1 MDNITTYIIRYIGD
15 TTGLKPTEAEIKKL
29 QTSTEQLGIGTA
41 KVSKILSTDVTT
53 ALDREGKMVT
63 QTAMKWKDAGGQI
76 HTTLSRNDKVM
87 KDTISTTRGL
97 ADNLWTLASRAML
110 TIPIWLAL
118 RSVVMG
124 FIGAVSDA
132 GKFLVELED
141 AMIEIRM
148 VGNAT
153 DTELNSLKESVLALG
168 VAYGVTAKDSLEA
181 AKIFMQQG
189 LSVAE
194 TTNMVRAS
202 MIASQLLGFSVSE
215 AAENLTAAMRAY
227 KIEAEDAIGVVD
239 KWMAV
244 QKDFAVTAKDL
255 AEATKTA
262 GATAAGFG
270 IEYEQYLGHITAII
284 EVTRK
289 SGSQAAN
296 ALQAIYTRM
305 FSQAKKAIQ
314 EIGHVPVFL
323 TDGKPTF
330 EPTNIYR
337 EASDVIED
345 LAASWQ
351 TLTEA
356 QKINL
361 ATQIG
366 SRRQAAPTMALF
378 ENYNRV
384 IEAQVTAYK
393 SAGEAA
399 RDWVIK
405 QDSAT
410 VKLKQMQASWAQMV
424 STVGDT
430 SVWKGLL
437 DILGNLAIAM
447 TLVINRTKGLQA
459 IISKTIEPELVK
471 KESALAEAQGLQKL
485 IELRDKYNKK
495 TIEAVTPEGRARA
508 ASIVAELD
516 TTIGART
523 ITSEEIK
530 RLQREVEEWKARAKY
545 IPETTQAAVSSKEIA
560 DIENKRKIRRKF
572 YSEETLS
579 RGVFAEIEAKENARL
594 AELRSE
600 REKNVAVLQEEV
612 DKRMQIATISA
623 KETADAKLTNE
634 ELEKRAGLQEIYDT
648 TAKEELQLVEHRAN
662 IMRNLGADEQEVLK
676 YMISQ
681 WETNEK
687 LKESTEAYYEK
698 RKLIYQLTENETKLI
713 GDYAN
718 KLESAFS
725 NVFKDL
731 ILAEDSINNIFNNL
745 TNNVRDIF
753 ATGFGEALSEGLM
766 DATGLAD
773 FFGAGMAGIRRM
785 FSSPIKQAGG
795 IIEDSFITGAQR
807 AAPILSAAMITGATG
822 TTASAATGG
831 VAGFGGTMSSMLPFL
846 NQPVGGV
853 QTGMYSDLATG
864 QLKTAGGQNAMTMGN
879 LLGGITTGAL
889 IGYSAY
895 QSLAARGV
903 DKGYAG
909 TAGGLTGVGA
919 GLMMLGMMGGPATYW
934 LAGIGMLLT
943 GVGGAMSLFSK
954 GGTTTQISEQTRTET
969 RQVTS
974 KIDITNKNLEIVNR
988 NLLAIRDDLS
998 YVMQSSYYFRE
1009 RTMEDR
1015 YSIDSQRGNM

>member
-15 TTGLKPTEAEIKKL
+15 TTGLKSTQAEIKTLEK
-29 QTSTEQLGIGTA
+29 TTEQLGLGTA
-41 KVSKILSTDVTT
+41 KVSKILSTDITT
-53 ALDREGKMVT
+53 ALDREGKVVT

-118 RSVVMG
+118 RAAIMG
-124 FIGAVSDA
+124 FIGMIGDA

-153 DTELNSLKESVLALG
+153 ETELNTLKESVLALG
-168 VAYGVTAKDSLEA
+168 AAYGVTAKDSLEA

-194 TTNMVRAS
+194 TTDMVRAA

-227 KIEAEDAIGVVD
+227 KIETEDAVGVID

-244 QKDFAVTAKDL
+244 QKKFAVTSKDL

-270 IEYEQYLGHITAII
+270 IEYEQYLGHVTAII

-323 TDGKPTF
+323 SAGQPTF
-330 EPTNIYR
+330 TPTNIYR
-337 EASDVIED
+337 KAGDVIED

-399 RDWVIK
+399 RDWAIK

-437 DILGNLAIAM
+437 DILGNLAIAI

-459 IISKTIEPELVK
+459 IVSKTIEPELMK
-471 KESALAEAQGLQKL
+471 KETALAEAQGLQKL

-495 TIEAVTPEGRARA
+495 MIEAVTPEGRTRA
-508 ASIVAELD
+508 GAIVKNLD
-516 TTIGART
+516 ETIGVRA
-523 ITSEEIK
+523 ITGEEIK
-530 RLQREVEEWKARAKY
+530 RLQRDVEEWKARAKH

-594 AELRSE
+594 TELRSE
-600 REKNVAVLQEEV
+600 REKNVAVLKEEV
-612 DKRMQIATISA
+612 DKRMQISDIST
-623 KETADAKLTNE
+623 KETEDAKLTNA
-634 ELEKRAGLQEIYDT
+634 ELEKRAELQEVYDT
-648 TAKEELQLVEHRAN
+648 TAKEELQLIEHRAN

-698 RKLIYQLTENETKLI
+698 RKLIYQLTESESKLI
-713 GDYAN
+713 GEYSS
-718 KLESAFS
+718 KLESAFAD
-725 NVFKDL
+725 VFKDL
-731 ILAEDSINNIFNNL
+731 ILAEDSISNIFNNL
-745 TNNVRDIF
+745 ANNVRNVF
-753 ATGFGEALSEGLM
+753 ATGFGEALSEGFM

-773 FFGAGMAGIRRM
+773 FFGVGMTGIRRM

-795 IIEDSFITGAQR
+795 IIEDSFVTGAQR
-807 AAPILSAAMITGATG
+807 AAPILSAAIATG
-822 TTASAATGG
+822 TTGVATGG
-831 VAGFGGTMSSMLPFL
+831 MGGAAGFGGTMGSMLPFL

-853 QTGMYSDLATG
+853 QTGMYSDVATG

-895 QSLAARGV
+895 QSMASKGV
-903 DKGYAG
+903 NKGYAG
-909 TAGGLTGVGA
+909 AAGGLTGVGS
-919 GLMMLGMMGGPATYW
+919 GLTMLGMMSGQYW
-934 LAGIGMLLT
+934 LAGVGMLMA
-943 GVGGAMSLFSK
+943 GVGGIMQMSAK
-954 GGTTTQISEQTRTET
+954 GGTTTQIQEQTRTET

-974 KIDITNKNLEIVNR
+974 KIDITNKQLEVVNR
-988 NLLAIRDDLS
+988 NLVAMRESMEYI
-998 YVMQSSYYFRE
+998 MTSSYYFRE

-1015 YSIDSQRGNM
+1015 YAIDSQRGNM